1 MSFVHKSVN
10 IPELETK
17 TVDRKRFYL
26 TPEGKMYPSI
36 TTVLQR
42 RKMQGLMEWRKRVG
56 DDVANYIART
66 AAQRGTKV
74 HHMCEDYL
82 NNVQNEWPEKWAE
95 HKKNFLPFVL
105 FGQLRPYLDKN
116 VNNIFAQECGLYSD
130 KYRVAGRVDCIAE
143 YNNVPSIIDFK
154 TSTKERNDDWNESYY
169 IQASAYAEMFEER
182 TGTPIQQ
189 IVILVV
195 TEDGV
200 VQEFVKT
207 KDEYLPKLIETIDDF
222 TQVWEKENEKLDES
236 PAVIGAPV

>member
-1 MSFVHKSVN
+1 MFTHKPVQ

-36 TTVLQR
+36 TTVLSK
-42 RKMQGLMEWRKRVG
+42 RKMEGLQEWRKRVG

-74 HHMCEDYL
+74 HQMCEDFI
-82 NNVQNEWPEKWAE
+82 NNKEVKREP
-95 HKKNFLPFVL
+95 FLAAAL
-105 FGQLRPYLDKN
+105 FGQIEKVIAEKVDN
-116 VNNIFAQECGLYSD
+116 VYAQECGLYSD
-130 KYRVAGRVDCIAE
+130 KYMVAGRVDCIAE
-143 YNNVPSIIDFK
+143 YDGVLSIIDFK
-154 TSTKERNDDWNESYY
+154 TSRSERNDDWNESYY

-182 TGTPIQQ
+182 TGTPIEQ

-200 VQEFVKT
+200 VQEFIKNKT
-207 KDEYLPKLIETIDDF
+207 DYIPKLINAVDDF
-222 TQVWEKENEKLDES
+222 TQDWEKENEKLDES
-236 PAVIGAPV
+236 PAVTGYPV

>member
-1 MSFVHKSVN
+1 MFTHKPVQ

-36 TTVLQR
+36 TTVLQKS
-42 RKMQGLMEWRKRVG
+42 KMQGLMEWRKRVG

-74 HHMCEDYL
+74 HHMCEDL
-82 NNVQNEWPEKWAE
+82 TNNKEVKREP
-95 HKKNFLPFVL
+95 FLAAAL
-105 FGQLRPYLDKN
+105 FGQLEKVIKEKVDN
-116 VNNIFAQECGLYSD
+116 VSAQECGLYSD
-130 KYRVAGRVDCIAE
+130 KYMVAGRVDCIAE
-143 YNNVPSIIDFK
+143 YDGVLSIIDFK
-154 TSTKERNDDWNESYY
+154 TSRSERNDDWNESYY

-182 TGTPIQQ
+182 TGTPIEQ

-200 VQEFVKT
+200 VQEFIKNKT
-207 KDEYLPKLIETIDDF
+207 DYLPKLINAVDDF
-222 TQVWEKENEKLDES
+222 TTDWEKENEKLDES
-236 PAVIGAPV
+236 PAVTGYPV